1 LPSLFVIVGKS
12 LESEGDFMGQS
23 LADLVAAILVRVI
36 DELPKRTA
44 DCTELPV
51 LLKELTAQF
60 FPINWP
66 SHITTSG
73 MVFENLAPWRP

>member
-1 LPSLFVIVGKS
+1 MSSLFIVVGKS
-12 LESEGDFMGQS
+12 LESEGDFMGQG
-23 LADLVAAILVRVI
+23 LTDLIAAILVRVV
-36 DELPKRTA
+36 DELPKGTA

-51 LLKELTAQF
+51 LLKELTAQL

-73 MVFENLAPWRP
+73 MVFKNLAP

>member
-1 LPSLFVIVGKS
+1 MSSLFVIVGKS
-12 LESEGDFMGQS
+12 LESEGDFMGQG
-23 LADLVAAILVRVI
+23 LTNFIAAILVRVV
-36 DELPKRTA
+36 DELPKGTA

-51 LLKELTAQF
+51 LLKELTAQL

-73 MVFENLAPWRP
+73 MVFKNLAPWRP

>member
-1 LPSLFVIVGKS
+1 MSSLFVIVGKS
-12 LESEGDFMGQS
+12 LESEGDFMGQG
-23 LADLVAAILVRVI
+23 LANFIAAILVRVV
-36 DELPKRTA
+36 DELPKGTA

-51 LLKELTAQF
+51 LLKELTAQL

-73 MVFENLAPWRP
+73 MVFKNLAPWRP

>member
-1 LPSLFVIVGKS
+1 MSSLFVVVGKS

-23 LADLVAAILVRVI
+23 LTNLVAAILVRVV
-36 DELPKRTA
+36 DELPKGTA

-51 LLKELTAQF
+51 LLKELTAQL

-73 MVFENLAPWRP
+73 MVFKNLAP